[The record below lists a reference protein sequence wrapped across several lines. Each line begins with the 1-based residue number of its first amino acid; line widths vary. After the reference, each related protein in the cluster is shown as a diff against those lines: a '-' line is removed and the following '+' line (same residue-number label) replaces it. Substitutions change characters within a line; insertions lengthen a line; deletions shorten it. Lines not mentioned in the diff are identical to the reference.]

1 VDTEVPAGVET
12 TPLGQDQDSRPPEV
26 AGERPQL
33 LQPQTLE
40 VAEHDDPPAAIEPA
54 KPELPTADTGP
65 QLKAEIPAVESATPA
80 GIEIDHISEPPHTAE
95 PQTLA
100 SSTPKGIEKFLKP
113 AGIVA
118 ASVVAAATLG
128 GIIWAFDKWKN
139 RGTQK
144 EVKKKAEKGGKKERR
159 HVRQW
164 TVYDE

>member
-1 VDTEVPAGVET
+1 VDAEVPEGVEAI
-12 TPLGQDQDSRPPEV
+12 PLGQGKDSRPPEV
-26 AGERPQL
+26 GGERPQL

-54 KPELPTADTGP
+54 KPELPTAATGP
-65 QLKAEIPAVESATPA
+65 PLKAEIPAFESATPA
-80 GIEIDHISEPPHTAE
+80 GIEIDHISEPHLAE

-100 SSTPKGIEKFLKP
+100 GSPPKAIEKFLKP